1 MNRLTD
7 MSFMYPWHFSDLA
20 LTGQQKVSGYTK
32 IIASFSLWILSA
44 SLSVTKCFEEQQKER
59 REGRMGR
66 WKDGRKGGREERR
79 KR

>member
-7 MSFMYPWHFSDLA
+7 MSFMYPWHFSDLT
-20 LTGQQKVSGYTK
+20 LTGQQNVSGYTK

-44 SLSVTKCFEEQQKER
+44 SLSVTKRFEEQQKER